1 MDAVLFDLGRVL
13 LDWDPRY
20 YYGRFFG
27 NDEALEH
34 FVRQVV
40 PHEWYLEM
48 DAGKPMELAVAERQC
63 AHPEYAGLI
72 AGWKEGWPLMM
83 RGAIDGSVAILD
95 ELRREGL
102 RLYAL
107 TNFSTETWPVAKARF
122 GFLSWFED
130 AIVSGEHGIVKPD
143 PRIFELA
150 ISRCRLDP
158 ARTAFVDDVPANVD
172 AGRACGLRA
181 IQFTSPE
188 KLREDLAALGL
199 LGPRDPGRIT

>member
-1 MDAVLFDLGRVL
+1 MSAAIDAVLFDLGRVL

-20 YYGRFFG
+20 YYRRFFA

-34 FVRQVV
+34 FVQQAV
-40 PHEWYLEM
+40 PHDWYLEM
-48 DAGKPMELAVAERQC
+48 DAGKPVELAVAERQRAC
-63 AHPEYAGLI
+63 PDYARLI
-72 AGWKEGWPLMM
+72 ARWKEGWPVML
-83 RGAIDGSVAILD
+83 RGPIDESVAILG

-107 TNFSTETWPVAKARF
+107 TNFSAETWPLAKARF
-122 GFLSWFED
+122 EFLSWFED

-150 ISRCRLDP
+150 IARCRLEP
-158 ARTAFVDDVPANVD
+158 ARTVFIDDVPANVE
-172 AGRACGLRA
+172 AARACGLQA
-181 IQFTSPE
+181 IRYTGAE

-199 LGPRDPGRIT
+199 L

>member
-1 MDAVLFDLGRVL
+1 MPAAMDAVLFDLGRVL

-20 YYGRFFG
+20 YYRRYFE
-27 NDEALEH
+27 NDEALEQ
-34 FVRQVV
+34 FVRQGV
-40 PHEWYLEM
+40 PHDWYLEM
-48 DAGKPMELAVAERQC
+48 DAGKPMDLAVAERQC
-63 AHPEYAGLI
+63 AYPEYAGLL
-72 AGWKEGWPLMM
+72 GRWKEGWPLMM

-95 ELRREGL
+95 ELRRDGL

-107 TNFSTETWPVAKARF
+107 TNFSTETWPIAKARF

-158 ARTAFVDDVPANVD
+158 ARTAFIDDLPANVD
-172 AGRACGLRA
+172 AGRACGLRT
-181 IQFTSPE
+181 IRFTSPG
-188 KLREDLAALGL
+188 KLREDLARLGL
-199 LGPRDPGRIT
+199 L